1 MHTPPTAPTTAAAR
15 APRRRAESGLRL
27 AALLALVCAL
37 AASVRGAHAAES
49 APAARAARAGEDPAA
64 QQAAEVRSK
73 AERQQISGDLAPIG
87 GDTVLRVGVCD
98 MPPWSIAPNQGE
110 EEWTGIAVQLWKR
123 VAQNLQLRYEVRS
136 YSFTELQEALARK
149 EIDIAA
155 TAINIEPENLTR
167 FTLTPAFEQSGL
179 SIATREREPL
189 TMLAV
194 IARLGE
200 PEILRWMAAILV
212 MILLFSAMLWMTER
226 KRNPPFEGPMWR
238 GMLEGIWLSLVTLT
252 TVGYGDR
259 VPVTSAGRFV
269 ASIWM
274 LLGFIVLTVSAAV
287 VTSVLT
293 VQRLQPLVSDP
304 GDLLRSRVGVVDGT
318 LGADFIAKTEIPQVR
333 TYPTYE
339 AAVTALEA
347 RELDAVVGS
356 TVVLGYLTDRSHDR
370 DLVVLPRP
378 LERTYV
384 AMGMRFDLDP
394 AIEKRI
400 ELELVRATHDRPY
413 RAYRDAVLGAANATW
428 GDDLPKKKRSTP

>member
-1 MHTPPTAPTTAAAR
+1 MSTPPTAPTTAAAR
-15 APRRRAESGLRL
+15 APRRRAAGLRL
-27 AALLALVCAL
+27 AALLAALCAL
-37 AASVRGAHAAES
+37 TA
-49 APAARAARAGEDPAA
+49 AARASEVAPTREDPVA

-73 AERQQISGDLAPIG
+73 AERQAMSGDVAPIAPS
-87 GDTVLRVGVCD
+87 TVLRVGVCD
-98 MPPWSIAPNQGE
+98 MPPWSIAPTQGE
-110 EEWTGIAVQLWKR
+110 DAWTGIAVQLWKK
-123 VAQNLQLRYEVRS
+123 VAESLQLRYEVRS

-149 EIDIAA
+149 EIDVAA

-194 IARLGE
+194 IERLGE
-200 PEILRWMAAILV
+200 AEILRWMAAILV
-212 MILLFSAMLWMTER
+212 MVLLFSAMLWITER
-226 KRNPPFEGPMWR
+226 KRNPPFEGPAWR
-238 GMLEGIWLSLVTLT
+238 GILEGTWLSLVTLT

-259 VPVTSAGRFV
+259 VPVTPAGRFI

-274 LLGFIVLTVSAAV
+274 LLGFVVLTVSAAV
-287 VTSVLT
+287 VTSMLT
-293 VQRLQPLVSDP
+293 VQRLQPLVGDP
-304 GDLLRSRVGVVDGT
+304 GDLLRSRVGVISGT
-318 LGADFIAKTEIPQVR
+318 LGADFIARTEIPQVR

-400 ELELVRATHDRPY
+400 ELELVRATHDRAY
-413 RAYRDAVLGAANATW
+413 RAYRDTVLGAVNSTW
-428 GDDLPKKKRSTP
+428 GDDLPKKRKSP